1 MNSSSQSHNQS
12 KQNVAIIGCG
22 ASGLVTL
29 KELLAE
35 GHTGTIFERSL
46 DLGGI
51 FQTAYKEGQMVS
63 STIVTMFSD
72 FLGSDG
78 ELAVTHPRMFT
89 FGKKCI
95 LITINIH
102 CCLF

>member
-1 MNSSSQSHNQS
+1 MNSSIN
-12 KQNVAIIGCG
+12 KPKEMRQNVAIIGCG

-35 GHTGTIFERSL
+35 GHTGTIFERAV
-46 DLGGI
+46 DIGGI
-51 FQTAYKEGQMVS
+51 FKTAYRDGQMVS

-78 ELAVTHPRMFT
+78 ERALTHPRMLT
-89 FGKKCI
+89 FGKVY
-95 LITINIH
+95 T
-102 CCLF
+102 

>member
-1 MNSSSQSHNQS
+1 MSSSIPIRNQS

-35 GHTGTIFERSL
+35 GHTGTIFERAS
-46 DLGGI
+46 DVGGI
-51 FQTAYKEGQMVS
+51 FNTVYQEGQMVS

-78 ELAVTHPRMFT
+78 ELALTHPRMFT
-89 FGKKCI
+89 FGKI
-95 LITINIH
+95 
-102 CCLF
+102 

>member
-1 MNSSSQSHNQS
+1 MNSSISQL

-46 DLGGI
+46 DIGGI
-51 FQTAYKEGQMVS
+51 FKTAYQEGQMVS

-72 FLGSDG
+72 FLGSEG
-78 ELAVTHPRMFT
+78 EHALTHPRMLT
-89 FGKKCI
+89 FGKWY
-95 LITINIH
+95 IT
-102 CCLF
+102 